1 MAAVEETALPSTFIG
16 YLLPMTAAPAE
27 VIASR
32 RTIDE
37 IDQTLVVLLARRQAV
52 VRDLFAKKRALGLS
66 LFDPVREDELMRE
79 RRVWAEACGI
89 SPEFVA
95 TIFRAV
101 LESSH
106 RLDGE

>member
-1 MAAVEETALPSTFIG
+1 
-16 YLLPMTAAPAE
+16 MTAAPAE

-37 IDQTLVVLLARRQAV
+37 IDQTLIALLARRQAV
-52 VRDLFAKKRALGLS
+52 VRDLFAKKRALGLP

-79 RRVWAEACGI
+79 RRAWAEAGGI

-101 LESSH
+101 LASSH
-106 RLDGE
+106 RIDGE